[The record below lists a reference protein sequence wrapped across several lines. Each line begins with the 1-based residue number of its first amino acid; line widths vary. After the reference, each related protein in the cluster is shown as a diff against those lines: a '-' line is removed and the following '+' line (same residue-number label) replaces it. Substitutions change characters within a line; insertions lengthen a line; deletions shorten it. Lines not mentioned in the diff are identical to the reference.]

1 MPVSLCAH
9 THTPLVCLSAPVTVF
24 VRLWSCWNGTRTF
37 CHRAEFTETGLVL
50 ACRAVFRL
58 CIYAL
63 DNHSNLY
70 HRLVIHVCLLCSE
83 LIRFHQEAP
92 FFSLAPPK
100 RFPQKCSRHPQSEFH
115 RPPLIVADQACSGF
129 HSEDATLKLTTSIII
144 HPYFSDEFV

>member
-1 MPVSLCAH
+1 MEHGHFA
-9 THTPLVCLSAPVTVF
+9 
-24 VRLWSCWNGTRTF
+24 
-37 CHRAEFTETGLVL
+37 TELNSQKTGLVP

-70 HRLVIHVCLLCSE
+70 HRLVIHVCLLYSA

-92 FFSLAPPK
+92 LVFYRSPNT
-100 RFPQKCSRHPQSEFH
+100 FPAEMLHAIPRSGFH
-115 RPPLIVADQACSGF
+115 QQPLVVADQAFSGF
-129 HSEDATLKLTTSIII
+129 HSEDATLKLTTSIIT